1 MRRREISSI
10 LDQRFEG
17 RNVEIH
23 TIDGSKLSGV
33 IDEISTYE
41 IGMLVEDI
49 PTIVFKHAILY
60 VIVQAMDLHGM
71 SISEREISNHILN
84 EDFIGVN
91 VELTLINGSRING
104 RLMKISRY
112 ELGIQISDKGYI
124 VPKASISYIKIL
136 K

>member
-1 MRRREISSI
+1 MRRKEVSSI
-10 LDQRFEG
+10 LDHRFEG

-23 TIDGSKLSGV
+23 TVDGSKLSGV

-41 IGMLVEDI
+41 VGMLVENI

-71 SISEREISNHILN
+71 GVSEREVSDHILD
-84 EDFIGVN
+84 EDFIGTN
-91 VELTLINGSRING
+91 IELVLINGTKING

-112 ELGIQISDKGYI
+112 ELGIQISNKGYI
-124 VPKASISYIKIL
+124 VPKASISYVRIL

>member
-1 MRRREISSI
+1 MRRREVSSI